1 MKKQLI
7 YTQLSNFK
15 TCYMYYKRLM
25 EIAENVFI
33 FQNLPDFID
42 EGYFNKQLITK
53 GSVVFFKDEVLNQFL
68 ILPYAILSGL
78 DVYGRPKVVQAI
90 GQNGYT
96 KTLKKGEFVIIYDNI
111 NRTSIYDT
119 ILQFAIR
126 LGDCVRTRD
135 VNRSQL
141 KTPRIWKVPQDKV
154 ASFKALINEIEANN
168 EKVLTYSDSDWLNIE
183 EVSSTLAPVP
193 ILLSEL
199 NDEQNNIFNEFL
211 SFLGVSNLTINK
223 RERLIRDEVQTSQGG
238 TLVSK
243 YARFKSRKKA
253 ADEINKKFGLNLDVV
268 YYENIDFLKGDFIDE
283 EGDTLW
289 RFSSQIITTYPLLY
303 FQF

>member
-253 ADEINKKFGLNLDVV
+253 ADEINKKFGLNLDIV

-283 EGDTLW
+283 EGDTL
-289 RFSSQIITTYPLLY
+289 
-303 FQF
+303 

>member
-15 TCYMYYKRLM
+15 ACYMYYKRLM

-42 EGYFNKQLITK
+42 EGYFNKHLIMK
-53 GSVVFFKDEVLNQFL
+53 GSVVFFKDEILNKFL

-78 DVYGRPKVVQAI
+78 DVYGRPQVVQAI

-96 KTLKKGEFVIIYDNI
+96 KTLKKGEYVIIYDNI

-126 LGDCVRTRD
+126 IADCVRTRD

-141 KTPRIWKVPQDKV
+141 KTPRIWKVPQEKLT
-154 ASFKALINEIEANN
+154 SFKALINEIEANN
-168 EKVLTYSDSDWLNIE
+168 EKVLTYNESDWLKLE
-183 EVSSTLAPVP
+183 EVSSTLSPVP
-193 ILLSEL
+193 ILLSDL

-243 YARFKSRKKA
+243 YARYRSRQKA
-253 ADEINKKFGLNLDVV
+253 VDEINKKFGLNLDVV

-283 EGDTLW
+283 EGDTL
-289 RFSSQIITTYPLLY
+289 
-303 FQF
+303 